1 MPFAFTTFDCGK
13 VLLPEPACLQRDR
26 DERHSFHKRQDT
38 LDALQAVGI
47 RSSCSGFQPDREDV
61 GMDQAVEETMAVG

>member
-1 MPFAFTTFDCGK
+1 MFFTHGRLKYGCRC
-13 VLLPEPACLQRDR
+13 CLRNCDGQRP
-26 DERHSFHKRQDT
+26 FHKRQDT

-61 GMDQAVEETMAVG
+61 GMDQAVEEAMAVG